1 MMQKTAE
8 LVAAE
13 RKGLG
18 LGVVGVVIFGLTLPM
33 TRLAVLEIDPLFVTL
48 ARALI
53 AAAIAAIALVA
64 ARAKLPERRDWLRL
78 AGFSLCVV
86 LGFPL
91 LMAMAMRTVPSSH
104 GGVVLGVLPL
114 LTAMASVVVA
124 GERPSIAFW
133 LCGVAGSATVVA
145 YALIAGAGSSALQS
159 GDVLLAFSAVSAAA
173 GYALGGELSRRI
185 GGWEVISWAL
195 VLAAPLMV
203 LLMLV
208 LTPPINLGASAKAW
222 AALGYV
228 AVFSQFAGFFAW
240 NKGLALGGIAKVGQ
254 TQLLQTFVTLAGAA
268 VILGEQVG
276 ILEIGFGVL
285 VVAIVLIGWRLRVER
300 TP

>member
-1 MMQKTAE
+1 MPQSADGA
-8 LVAAE
+8 AAE
-13 RKGLG
+13 RTGLV

-33 TRLAVLEIDPLFVTL
+33 TRLAVLELDALFVTL

-53 AAAIAAIALVA
+53 AAAIAAIVLGAT
-64 ARAKLPERRDWLRL
+64 RAKVPERRDWLRL

-114 LTAMASVVVA
+114 LTTMASVVVA

-133 LCGVAGSATVVA
+133 LCGIAGSAAVVA
-145 YALIAGAGSSALQS
+145 YALIAGVGSSALQP
-159 GDVLLAFSAVSAAA
+159 GDVLLAFSAISAAA

-195 VLAAPLMV
+195 VLAAPLMA
-203 LLMLV
+203 LLLLV
-208 LTPPINLGASAKAW
+208 LAPPINWGASAKAW

-254 TQLLQTFVTLAGAA
+254 TQLLQTFVTLAAAA
-268 VILGEQVG
+268 VILGEHVG
-276 ILEIGFGVL
+276 ILEIGFGAL
-285 VVAIVLIGWRLRVER
+285 VAVIVLTGARLRVER

>member
-1 MMQKTAE
+1 
-8 LVAAE
+8 V
-13 RKGLG
+13 
-18 LGVVGVVIFGLTLPM
+18 P
-33 TRLAVLEIDPLFVTL
+33 D
-48 ARALI
+48 
-53 AAAIAAIALVA
+53 
-64 ARAKLPERRDWLRL
+64 RRDWLRL

-91 LMAMAMRTVPSSH
+91 LMAIAMRMVPSSH

-114 LTAMASVVVA
+114 LTAMASVLFA
-124 GERPSIAFW
+124 GERPSAAFW
-133 LCGVAGSATVVA
+133 LCGAAGSATVVA
-145 YALIAGAGSSALQS
+145 YAVIAGAGASDVQA
-159 GDVLLAFSAVSAAA
+159 GDVLLALSAVSAAA
-173 GYALGGELSRRI
+173 GYALGGELSRRL

-195 VLAAPLMV
+195 VLAAPVMA
-203 LLMLV
+203 LLL
-208 LTPPINLGASAKAW
+208 LTWAPPIAWGASAKAW

-268 VILGEQVG
+268 LILGERVG
-276 ILEIGFGVL
+276 LLEIGFGAL

-300 TP
+300 RP